1 MIAGMVNLSGFT
13 VYAEDDV
20 SLMGAKITLDTTP
33 QVYDGGQKKPT
44 VTEVKDFYDV
54 TVDPSQYTVSY
65 ENNIDAGVNTAI
77 VKVTNVN
84 YDRT

>member
-1 MIAGMVNLSGFT
+1 MHKILARRMLAWVLSICMIAGMVNLSGFT

-44 VTEVKDFYDV
+44 VTEVKDFYE
-54 TVDPSQYTVSY
+54 
-65 ENNIDAGVNTAI
+65 ENFNH
-77 VKVTNVN
+77 
-84 YDRT
+84 